1 MACLTKLY
9 FQAMKVVNTQQTK
22 AIQEKQKKEKE
33 LSKVKISKADVDL
46 IVSINISFIHLSFCT
61 IKK

>member
-46 IVSINISFIHLSFCT
+46 IVSIKIFIHLAFYA